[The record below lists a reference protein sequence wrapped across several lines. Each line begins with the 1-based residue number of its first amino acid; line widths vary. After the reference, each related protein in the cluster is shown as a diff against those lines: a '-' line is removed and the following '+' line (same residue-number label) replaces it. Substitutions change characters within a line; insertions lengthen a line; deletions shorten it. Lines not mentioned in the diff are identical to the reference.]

1 MIRRGLAA
9 LIVCVLAGC
18 NPKVASNATPAPS
31 PSPTSTGIALKV
43 SGRGTATRPVRFIQ
57 QAGNRREYDLLARS
71 FESIGAQGSA
81 RVSFND
87 VTVTFTGKDGS
98 KLTARAP
105 QAQLDQITNIIRM
118 VGGVHARNAAG
129 TTLSCDVL
137 TYDHRSGMI
146 HGNGHVVIT
155 NTSGFKATANR
166 IDSDISLTHTRMQ

>member
-1 MIRRGLAA
+1 VIRRGLAA
-9 LIVCVLAGC
+9 LTVCVLAGC

-43 SGRGTATRPVRFIQ
+43 SGRGTATRPVRFVQ
-57 QAGNRREYDLLARS
+57 QVGNRREYDLLARS
-71 FESIGAQGSA
+71 FETVGRQGT
-81 RVSFND
+81 FND
-87 VTVTFTGKDGS
+87 VNVTFSGKDGS
-98 KLTARAP
+98 KLMATAP
-105 QAQLDQITNIIRM
+105 QAQVDQVTNIIRM
-118 VGGVHARNAAG
+118 EGGVHARNAAG
-129 TTLSCDVL
+129 VTLSCDVL